1 MKRIFLA
8 IFCTGLLISCKNNQ
22 EPTISK
28 EEQENQL
35 ADQQFEQ
42 IDFTQVDEMPTFEQC
57 NEAEDKQKCFEQN
70 LSKLYNEALKKHNFV
85 VGEALNDTILLHL
98 KIDNTGKLVFEKT
111 DASEKVRLFL
121 PKLDSI
127 LTTETDDFQ
136 PIIPAKKQDVEVGT
150 KCVLPLVINV
160 K

>member
-8 IFCTGLLISCKNNQ
+8 IFFTGLLISCKNEQ
-22 EPTISK
+22 TPTISK

-57 NEAEDKQKCFEQN
+57 NEAEDKQKCFEQT
-70 LSKLYNEALKKHNFV
+70 LSKLYSEALKKHTFV

-98 KIDNTGKLVFEKT
+98 KIENTGKLIFEKT
-111 DASEKVRLFL
+111 DASEKIRLFL

-127 LTTETDDFQ
+127 LTTETNDFQ
-136 PIIPAKKQDVEVGT
+136 PVTPAKKQGVEVGT
-150 KCVLPLVINV
+150 KCVLPLVFNV